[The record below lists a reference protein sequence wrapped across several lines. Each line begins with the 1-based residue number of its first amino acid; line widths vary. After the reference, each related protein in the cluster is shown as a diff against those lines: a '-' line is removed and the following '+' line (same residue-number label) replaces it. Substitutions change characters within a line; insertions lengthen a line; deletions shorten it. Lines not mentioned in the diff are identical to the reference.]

1 MPNKTKL
8 TDGFE
13 TDQAKEKYASKKEAL
28 EQELSKKWKQNI
40 DKVAA
45 LRIGIK
51 ELEEKN
57 PELLEPEKSI
67 ENEED
72 VTEPEIMEGEVKQP

>member
-1 MPNKTKL
+1 MPKL
-8 TDGFE
+8 TD
-13 TDQAKEKYASKKEAL
+13 QIKQKYASKKEAL

-51 ELEEKN
+51 ELEEKY

-72 VTEPEIMEGEVKQP
+72 VTESEIMEGEEDEQEE